1 MTPLHFGWFGGWPI
15 KVAYFLLGLGLTSV
29 TSSGVAIWLARRRDK
44 GRPAPRWERVWIAFV
59 WSQPV
64 AYAASALV
72 ALFAPAPPVA
82 VWGLATLHM
91 GVVGVARRFDA
102 QNLDDS
108 ARGLPTDRFRLPGS
122 GEADLAAVV
131 SFQEGGDIGRRHVH
145 DRREFAPDTL
155 VVVTLVGLGH
165 ETCDW

>member
-1 MTPLHFGWFGGWPI
+1 MKVLASMTPLHFGWFGGWPV

-72 ALFAPAPPVA
+72 SLLAPAPPVA
-82 VWGLATLHM
+82 VWGLTTLAVM
-91 GVVGVARRFDA
+91 GAAIAWTPPVLSARLRLLSAILFAGVALVHIGLHGGRFADPVA
-102 QNLDDS
+102 WAVNL
-108 ARGLPTDRFRLPGS
+108 GF
-122 GEADLAAVV
+122 LAAAALLALSVRL
-131 SFQEGGDIGRRHVH
+131 SRPT
-145 DRREFAPDTL
+145 A
-155 VVVTLVGLGH
+155 
-165 ETCDW
+165 